1 MARIELRHCTISL
14 QDGLSGTA
22 HANTGNTTPMA
33 GDSSVAVNTVALNT
47 DITTK
52 VPIGGRFTIAGETAS
67 TTVHTVLTRMNTG
80 NNTTSITFSPVLSA
94 GTYANTAV
102 LTFQSQHLDI
112 KIGEG
117 ELTYT
122 ENTNNLYDLD
132 RGNLDTVREG
142 DEVPMDV
149 SLAFTYEHITTG
161 TNESIA
167 PMDALKRRGNASE
180 WVSSASDQC
189 EPFALDVV
197 VVHQPPCGTN
207 QVETT
212 TFPDFRSD
220 KREVKFKDALIT
232 ITGKC
237 NAVEPIVARS

>member
-14 QDGLSGTA
+14 QDGLAGTA
-22 HANTGNTTPMA
+22 HANTGNTTPMS
-33 GDSSVAVNTVALNT
+33 GDLTLSINTVSLNT

-52 VPIGGRFTIAGETAS
+52 VPIGGRFTIAGETDA
-67 TTVHTVLTRMNTG
+67 TTVHVVTARTNSG
-80 NNTTSITFSPVLSA
+80 NNTTSITFAPALSA
-94 GTYANTAV
+94 GTYTNTAV
-102 LTFQSQHLDI
+102 LTFQSQQLDI

-132 RGNLDTVREG
+132 RGDLDTVREG

-149 SLAFTYEHITTG
+149 TLAFTYEHITTG
-161 TNESIA
+161 TNEPIA
-167 PMDALKRRGNASE
+167 PMDALKRRGSASE
-180 WVSSASDQC
+180 WVSSATDKC
-189 EPFALDVV
+189 EPFAVDVV
-197 VVHQPPCGTN
+197 VVHTPPCGTN

-237 NAVEPIVARS
+237 NAVDPIVERS